1 MKLHMNPASIQPDL
15 RSPLVV
21 ELAVRRRVSAPLP
34 FGATVD
40 ELLLALRDS
49 PTDLAKLVKTVH
61 QRRRRV
67 VAISPNAIT
76 RWNKDDPDSWT
87 RVREWLTRRSDRVR
101 PNEQARVPALHHIE
115 GNRLG
120 KIERDDLGV
129 RVAHVD
135 REQRAAH
142 REALRVASPA

>member
-15 RSPLVV
+15 RSQLAV

-87 RVREWLTRRSDRVR
+87 RVREWLTRR
-101 PNEQARVPALHHIE
+101 
-115 GNRLG
+115 
-120 KIERDDLGV
+120 GV
-129 RVAHVD
+129 RLVVN
-135 REQRAAH
+135 
-142 REALRVASPA
+142 